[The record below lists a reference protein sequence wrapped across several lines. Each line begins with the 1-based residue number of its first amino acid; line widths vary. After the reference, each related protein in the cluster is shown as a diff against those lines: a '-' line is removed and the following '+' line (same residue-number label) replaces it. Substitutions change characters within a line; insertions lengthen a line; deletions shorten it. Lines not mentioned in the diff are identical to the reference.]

1 MVSDWN
7 EGSGTER
14 VCQARPLS
22 RGMVCLSFCY
32 CRVFKYTLEISQYYP
47 HCNLKFLLPLKK
59 WELEQ
64 SVNLEAFP
72 FKNQLR
78 LFAGFLTRLS
88 IKLAPGRRLKH
99 LTLSLVHRKLREVH
113 GRSLLHG
120 QTTSLVKVILVYIIY
135 VCFAI
140 KKTKQNKTKQKHQ
153 GKLLRCFSL
162 LYFPGTQSGLK
173 FCGKNK
179 IRVFKERYIRLL
191 IFLFD
196 VFRRYNY
203 SLVRNFVELR

>member
-140 KKTKQNKTKQKHQ
+140 KKNKTKQNKTKTPRKTT
-153 GKLLRCFSL
+153 SL
-162 LYFPGTQSGLK
+162 LFFALFPRHPKRLEILWEKQ
-173 FCGKNK
+173 NK
-179 IRVFKERYIRLL
+179 SFQRKVYKIAYIPFWCVQK
-191 IFLFD
+191 I
-196 VFRRYNY
+196 
-203 SLVRNFVELR
+203 